1 MIFKISYM
9 NLTHVC
15 KLKHFS
21 TCIYGDWT
29 MCICYHGITVSTIVD
44 LCFLFLFV
52 SRIYDVDLWSM
63 FAKVN
68 VFKSFILFCPCASTS
83 VFFEI
88 RSLILLITI
97 LCDITFYIDIS
108 IFAWW
113 NILLQY
119 VYRIFRFL
127 LSTYKNIAFDKNI
140 LPQIYN
146 MLHICI

>member
-1 MIFKISYM
+1 MCKKFVIFHKMIFKISYM

-88 RSLILLITI
+88 RSLISHFTLIFQFLHDEI
-97 LCDITFYIDIS
+97 YY
-108 IFAWW
+108 
-113 NILLQY
+113 Y

-127 LSTYKNIAFDKNI
+127 LST
-140 LPQIYN
+140 
-146 MLHICI
+146 HI

>member
-1 MIFKISYM
+1 MTFNKLSNIILCAIFHKMIFKISYM

-113 NILLQY
+113 NILL
-119 VYRIFRFL
+119 RI
-127 LSTYKNIAFDKNI
+127 
-140 LPQIYN
+140 
-146 MLHICI
+146 